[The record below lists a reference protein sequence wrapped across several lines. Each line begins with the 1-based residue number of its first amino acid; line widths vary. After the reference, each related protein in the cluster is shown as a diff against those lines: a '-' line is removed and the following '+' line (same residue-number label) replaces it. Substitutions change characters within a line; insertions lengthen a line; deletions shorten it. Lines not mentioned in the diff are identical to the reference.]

1 MLRTRLGR
9 IGIAGVAVLT
19 IGLPATTASAVD
31 DDIDYTLGEVTLVAG
46 DATSE
51 ELGDGGPAV
60 DALIQGPTG
69 LARDDD
75 GNLYIVSD
83 AGRVRKVAA
92 DGTIST
98 FAGGGEPAEGNGDGG
113 PATDASLERPFD
125 IVFDD
130 DGNAYI
136 SDTEGYVRK
145 VTPDGTIS
153 TFAGGGEV
161 GLEGDIGDGGPAT
174 EAYLGT
180 PSGLAW
186 HEGELYIAGGFT
198 GLIRKVD
205 KTGTISTIA
214 GSAELGVMVALSPL
228 DEPLGLVYGI
238 DVDAAG
244 NVYIASTF
252 FGDGGI
258 VWKLDTSGD
267 LTIVAGR
274 EVTEDDEFPAAFGDG
289 GPATD
294 AVLDAALGVAVH
306 PSGALVIASGSSV
319 RAVNPDGVI
328 STIAGEPDA
337 PGLVRLQGTEL
348 ELNVAIGVHI
358 DKDDTVIFS
367 DAVNAQVWRL
377 VMDDITD
384 PVVKISIPESISRYD
399 SPKVSVDCYD
409 NRPGVECTGTTDG
422 STLDTSVQRPDPI
435 TVTATDAAGNVTTKT
450 VDYTVDWEVTGT
462 HAGSSGT
469 EATIARLYAAYFGRL
484 PEAGGFEFWEAEL
497 TADPEA
503 LIAASNFFS
512 ASTEFQNLYG
522 SITNEEFVTLIYRN
536 VMGRTPEQEGFDF
549 WVLQLEQE
557 SFTRGEVMLFFSQ
570 SDEFKGLTATS

>member
-19 IGLPATTASAVD
+19 IGLPASMASAVD

-46 DATSE
+46 DATAS

-69 LARDDD
+69 VTRDAD
-75 GNLYIVSD
+75 GNLYIASD
-83 AGRVRKVAA
+83 AGLVRKVAA

-98 FAGGGEPAEGNGDGG
+98 FAGGGEPIEGNGDGG
-113 PATDASLERPFD
+113 PATDASIDRPFD
-125 IVFDD
+125 IVFDK

-136 SDTEGYVRK
+136 SDTAGFIRK
-145 VTPDGTIS
+145 VAVDGTIS

-161 GLEGDIGDGGPAT
+161 GIEGDIGDGGPAT
-174 EAYLGT
+174 DAYLGT

-186 HEGELYIAGGFT
+186 HDGELYIAGGFT
-198 GLIRKVD
+198 GLVRKVATD
-205 KTGTISTIA
+205 GTISTIA
-214 GSAELGVMVALSPL
+214 GSVDFGAMVALEPP
-228 DEPLGLVYGI
+228 DEILGIVYGV
-238 DVDAAG
+238 DVDAGG
-244 NVYIASTF
+244 NVFIASSYF
-252 FGDGGI
+252 DDGGT
-258 VWKLDTSGD
+258 VWKLDKSD
-267 LTIVAGR
+267 ELSVVAGR
-274 EVTEDDEFPAAFGDG
+274 AITGEDEFPDAFGDG

-294 AVLDAALGVAVH
+294 AVLTAALDVEVH
-306 PSGALVIASGSSV
+306 PSGGVVIASGDTV
-319 RAVNPDGVI
+319 RAISPAGVI
-328 STIAGEPDA
+328 STVAGQPSA
-337 PGLVRLQGTEL
+337 PRLARLQGTEL
-348 ELNVAIGVHI
+348 ELDSAFAVHI
-358 DKDDTVIFS
+358 DGDDTVIFT
-367 DAVNAQVWRL
+367 DADTAQVWRL

-384 PVVKISIPESISRYD
+384 PVVKIAIPESISRYD
-399 SPKVSVDCYD
+399 NPTVSVDCYD
-409 NRPGVECTGTTDG
+409 NRPGVECTGTADG
-422 STLDTSVQRPDPI
+422 AALDTSVQRPDPI

-450 VDYTVDWEVTGT
+450 VDYTVEWEVTGT

-484 PEAGGFEFWEAEL
+484 PETGGFDYWEAEL

-512 ASTEFQNLYG
+512 ASTEFQDLYG

-536 VMGRTPEQEGFDF
+536 VMGRTPEPEGFDF

-570 SDEFKGLTATS
+570 SDEFKDLTETS